1 MKVLFYDDYI
11 KIYINRQYKDIDAQ
25 NFEKELKQFFQRL
38 NKIYKLELTGF
49 YIATVYIDKNY
60 GARIEM
66 NREEIDYIDY
76 YDNQVDMTITFKEA
90 EFLYQIDDNYYFNNK
105 DNLDIIY
112 KEDKMYTKIDKKLS
126 FSQMAK
132 LLEMTNEIILK

>member
-60 GARIEM
+60 GAIIEM